1 MPAPNSGAL
10 VLLSNERR
18 NVMTT
23 SEGARRIE
31 TDVVV
36 VGGGGSGLAAA
47 IEARSLG
54 RRVVLLERNPKL
66 GGSTAKSI
74 GSITATNTPHQ
85 LRKGI
90 RDCPDDH
97 FEDMARFSAASKRV
111 RESRYPINDNTALRR
126 IFVDNVSDTFRWLMA
141 MGVEFYGP
149 LPEAPHRKPRM
160 HNVLPNSGAY
170 TYHLEKAARGAGVDI
185 VTSARVK
192 QLLVERGAVVGA
204 LCDTAGGAV
213 EYRARGGVV
222 LTTGD
227 FSGDPKMRTQYLAEG
242 FTDVQPVNPS
252 NAGDGHKMVLE
263 LGGRI
268 VHTGLHSAGIRFQPP
283 PPKWITA
290 LPPQRI
296 FMRLVNWAMETLP
309 DWLLRP
315 VVMSFLTTILVPSP
329 KLFKAGAVLINA
341 RGERFLDELD
351 NPSDSSTPVLARQPG
366 QFAYVL
372 LDGKLAEKFS
382 RWPHYISTA
391 PGFAYAF
398 VPDYRRTR
406 KDVFHEA
413 PTLEALAARIGA
425 SPETLRKTVDDYNA
439 SLASPDKAAGREPLD
454 RGPFIAMGP
463 VRHYLN
469 FSDSGVAVDTRLQ
482 VLGPHDKP
490 IPGLFAAGFIGMGGM
505 LLEGHGHHIGW
516 AFTSGRLAGR
526 HAAYR
531 VVTKDLES
539 ASASQGNS
547 VSSAADGRH
556 A

>member
-1 MPAPNSGAL
+1 MAETLDETPA
-10 VLLSNERR
+10 
-18 NVMTT
+18 MT
-23 SEGARRIE
+23 RQFE

-54 RRVVLLERNPKL
+54 RQVILLERNEQL

-111 RESRYPINDNTALRR
+111 RESRYQINDNTALRR
-126 IFVDNVSDTFRWLMA
+126 VFVDNVPETFRWLMGL
-141 MGVEFYGP
+141 GVEFYGP

-170 TYHLEKAARGAGVDI
+170 IYHLERAARRTGVEI
-185 VTSARVK
+185 LTSVRAQR
-192 QLLVERGAVVGA
+192 LLVEQRSVVGVS
-204 LCDTAGGAV
+204 CDSADGPA

-222 LTTGD
+222 LTCGD
-227 FSGDPKMRTQYLAEG
+227 FSGDPAMRTQYLAEG
-242 FTDVQPVNPS
+242 FEEVQPVNPA
-252 NAGDGHKMVLE
+252 NAGDGHKMVLA

-268 VHTGLHSAGIRFQPP
+268 AHTGLHSAGIRFQPP
-283 PPKWITA
+283 PPSWITA

-309 DWLLRP
+309 TWLLRP

-351 NPSDSSTPVLARQPG
+351 SPSDTSTPVLARQPDRL
-366 QFAYVL
+366 AYVL

-382 RWPHYISTA
+382 QWPHYVSTA

-406 KDVFHEA
+406 KDIFHQA
-413 PTLEALAARIGA
+413 STLEALAGRIGMA
-425 SPETLRKTVDDYNA
+425 AETLKKTVADYNA
-439 SLASPDKAAGREPLD
+439 SLASSGTAAGREPLD
-454 RGPFIAMGP
+454 RGPYIAMGP

-469 FSDSGVAVDTRLQ
+469 FSDSGVAVDTRLR
-482 VLGPHDKP
+482 VLGPNDKP
-490 IPGLFAAGFIGMGGM
+490 VPGLFAAGFIGMGGM

-531 VVTKDLES
+531 VVD
-539 ASASQGNS
+539 
-547 VSSAADGRH
+547 
-556 A
+556 

>member
-1 MPAPNSGAL
+1 MSDAAAG
-10 VLLSNERR
+10 
-18 NVMTT
+18 
-23 SEGARRIE
+23 RRIE
-31 TDVVV
+31 ADVVV
-36 VGGGGSGLAAA
+36 IGGGGSGLAAA
-47 IEARSLG
+47 IEAAGLG
-54 RRVVLLERNPKL
+54 RRAVLLERNDKL

-97 FEDMARFSAASKRV
+97 FEDMGRFTAASKRV
-111 RESRYPINDNTALRR
+111 RESRYPIKDNLEMRR
-126 IFVDNVSDTFRWLMA
+126 IFVDAVPDTFRWLMSL
-141 MGVEFYGP
+141 GVEFYGP
-149 LPEAPHRKPRM
+149 IAEAPHRKPRM

-170 TYHLEKAARGAGVDI
+170 AYHLERAARRAGVEI
-185 VTSARVK
+185 LRSTRARK
-192 QLLVERGAVVGA
+192 LLVEKGVVTGV
-204 LCDTAGGAV
+204 LCEGPDGPV
-213 EYRARGGVV
+213 ECRARGGVV
-222 LTTGD
+222 LTCGD
-227 FSGDPKMRTQYLAEG
+227 FSGDVEMRTQFLSEG
-242 FTDVQPVNPS
+242 FTDVQPVNPA

-283 PPKWITA
+283 PPSWITA
-290 LPPQRI
+290 LPPQRV

-309 DWLLRP
+309 AWLLRP

-329 KLFKAGAVLINA
+329 KLFRAGALLVNA

-351 NPSDSSTPVLARQPG
+351 SPSDTSRPVLAQQPG
-366 QFAYVL
+366 NIAYVL
-372 LDGKLAEKFS
+372 LDAKLAAKFS

-398 VPDYRRTR
+398 MPDYRRTR
-406 KDVFHEA
+406 KDIFREA
-413 PTLEALAARIGA
+413 PTLEALAAKIGVPPA
-425 SPETLRKTVDDYNA
+425 TLKKTVNDHNA
-439 SLASPDKAAGREPLD
+439 SLASPEKAAGREPLD
-454 RGPFIAMGP
+454 RGPYVAMGP

-469 FSDSGVAVDTRLQ
+469 FSDSGVAVDTRLR
-482 VLGPHDKP
+482 VLGRGDQP

-526 HAAYR
+526 EAADR
-531 VVTKDLES
+531 VVSKDLDVAPA
-539 ASASQGNS
+539 ASSEAAR
-547 VSSAADGRH
+547 SAAGAQR

>member
-1 MPAPNSGAL
+1 MDSTPAAAAAAAQR
-10 VLLSNERR
+10 VE
-18 NVMTT
+18 
-23 SEGARRIE
+23 A
-31 TDVVV
+31 DVVV
-36 VGGGGSGLAAA
+36 IGGGGSGLAAA
-47 IEARSLG
+47 IEAASLG
-54 RRVVLLERNPKL
+54 RRTVLIERNDRL

-74 GSITATNTPHQ
+74 GSFTATNTPHQ

-111 RESRYPINDNTALRR
+111 RESRYPIQDNTALRR
-126 IFVDNVSDTFRWLMA
+126 VFVDNVPETFRWIMS

-170 TYHLEKAARGAGVDI
+170 AYHLEKAARKQGVKIVTFARAQRLVIESGAVAGV
-185 VTSARVK
+185 VCEGP
-192 QLLVERGAVVGA
+192 QGP
-204 LCDTAGGAV
+204 V

-227 FSGDPKMRTQYLAEG
+227 FSGDAEMRTQFLSEG
-242 FTDVQPVNPS
+242 FADVQPVNPA
-252 NAGDGHKMVLE
+252 NAGDGHKMVTG

-283 PPKWITA
+283 PPSWITA
-290 LPPQRI
+290 LPPQRF
-296 FMRLVNWAMETLP
+296 FMRMVNWAMETLP
-309 DWLLRP
+309 TAVLRP

-329 KLFKAGAVLINA
+329 KLFRAGALLINA
-341 RGERFLDELD
+341 RGERFLDELES
-351 NPSDSSTPVLARQPG
+351 PSDTSTPVLAQQPG
-366 QFAYVL
+366 RIAYVL
-372 LDGKLAEKFS
+372 LDGRLAEQFS

-406 KDVFHEA
+406 KDIFHET
-413 PTLEALAARIGA
+413 PTLEALAQRIGA
-425 SPETLRKTVDDYNA
+425 SPAALRKTVDDFNA
-439 SLASPDKAAGREPLD
+439 SLADPARAAGRAPLG

-469 FSDSGVAVDTRLQ
+469 FSDSGVAVDTRLR
-482 VLGPHDKP
+482 VLGPKDEP
-490 IPGLFAAGFIGMGGM
+490 IPGLYAAGFIGMGGM

-531 VVTKDLES
+531 VVTADLET
-539 ASASQGNS
+539 AP
-547 VSSAADGRH
+547 SAASGTASGVRH
-556 A
+556 V

>member
-1 MPAPNSGAL
+1 
-10 VLLSNERR
+10 
-18 NVMTT
+18 MTT
-23 SEGARRIE
+23 GEGAHRFE

-66 GGSTAKSI
+66 GGSTSKSI

-85 LRKGI
+85 LKKGI

-111 RESRYPINDNTALRR
+111 RESRYPIHDNTALRR
-126 IFVDNVSDTFRWLMA
+126 VFVDNVPDTFRWLMA

-170 TYHLEKAARGAGVDI
+170 AYHLEKAARRAGVDI

-192 QLLVERGAVVGA
+192 RLLVEQGAVAGVS
-204 LCDTAGGAV
+204 CDTADGAV

-227 FSGDPKMRTQYLAEG
+227 FGGDPEMRTQYLSEG
-242 FTDVQPVNPS
+242 FTDIQPVNPD
-252 NAGDGHKMVLE
+252 NAGDGHKMVME

-283 PPKWITA
+283 PSSWITA
-290 LPPQRI
+290 LPPQRA

-309 DWLLRP
+309 TWLLRP

-351 NPSDSSTPVLARQPG
+351 SPSDTSTPVLAQQPG
-366 QFAYVL
+366 KLAYVL

-382 RWPHYISTA
+382 QWPHYISTA

-398 VPDYRRTR
+398 VSDYRRTR

-413 PTLEALAARIGA
+413 PTLEALAGKIGA
-425 SPETLRKTVDDYNA
+425 SPQTLTKTVSDYNA
-439 SLASPDKAAGREPLD
+439 SLASPGKAAGREPLD

-482 VLGPHDKP
+482 VLGPRDQP

-516 AFTSGRLAGR
+516 AFTSGRIAGR
-526 HAAYR
+526 QAAYR

-539 ASASQGNS
+539 
-547 VSSAADGRH
+547 VPAAAGG